1 MRSQHSLKYE
11 PSWLKFEPPRPQ
23 CQPLQ
28 RQSDP
33 PHSQYDLTVII
44 MVDKKGFQSLT
55 LPIPGTKLLMDKYI

>member
-33 PHSQYDLTVII
+33 LHSQYDLTWFIL
-44 MVDKKGFQSLT
+44 VDKKGFQSLT